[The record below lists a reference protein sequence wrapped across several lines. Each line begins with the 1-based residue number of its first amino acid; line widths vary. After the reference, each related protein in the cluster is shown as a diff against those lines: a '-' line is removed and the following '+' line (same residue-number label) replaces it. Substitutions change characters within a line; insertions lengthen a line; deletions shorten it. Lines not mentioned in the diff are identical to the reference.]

1 MPVVAGIAA
10 PAAIPHHAPN
20 QNLFMPH
27 PPGMHFGGLN
37 RSQVPSSFVPMQVTR
52 QSVHHQPKPTTPTRP
67 AAVEQAAYPRP
78 TVEALNPIVSESSAQ
93 AKLLT
98 AKPAGSRLAIRFNS
112 P

>member
-1 MPVVAGIAA
+1 MTVVA
-10 PAAIPHHAPN
+10 PTVIPHYAHNPN
-20 QNLFMPH
+20 VFMSH
-27 PPGMHFGGLN
+27 PPGMHFGGI

-67 AAVEQAAYPRP
+67 TVEQLAYPRP

-98 AKPAGSRLAIRFNS
+98 AKPPGSRLAIRFNS